1 MPSAIPARASSPRER
16 HIHPIPLP
24 NGPDPPTSVCDPP
37 DATWHLLMKAAE
49 IALDSLSQAF
59 NHSTWLVRL
68 ILCLWRWFLA
78 SRIPLGRSAIYD
90 VLVVPV
96 RSFDLDR
103 LPRTEVHRC
112 LPRAP
117 RQQPWPLFSW
127 PTTGVPPH
135 PLDEAVGFDS
145 PVGRPSGTS
154 LSALRKVRLPLAHA
168 RTRPLPMHCSRA
180 DSVCPFH
187 CCRPLS
193 LDGFRVWRPYAVQ
206 SKRACSDALVMCGAW
221 VAAVVERVDNARSIA
236 IAS

>member
-1 MPSAIPARASSPRER
+1 M
-16 HIHPIPLP
+16 
-24 NGPDPPTSVCDPP
+24 
-37 DATWHLLMKAAE
+37 
-49 IALDSLSQAF
+49 
-59 NHSTWLVRL
+59 
-68 ILCLWRWFLA
+68 A
-78 SRIPLGRSAIYD
+78 SRIPLGRSALYD

-96 RSFDLDR
+96 RSFDLE
-103 LPRTEVHRC
+103 PESRTDVNRR

-117 RQQPWPLFSW
+117 RQQPRRLLSR
-127 PTTGVPPH
+127 PTAGVPPH

-180 DSVCPFH
+180 DSVRPFH

-193 LDGFRVWRPYAVQ
+193 LHGFRVWRPYAVQ

-221 VAAVVERVDNARSIA
+221 VAAIVERVENARSIA
-236 IAS
+236 IASLTGTLGRPCTGPGWPRVTCMGHGDPLVS